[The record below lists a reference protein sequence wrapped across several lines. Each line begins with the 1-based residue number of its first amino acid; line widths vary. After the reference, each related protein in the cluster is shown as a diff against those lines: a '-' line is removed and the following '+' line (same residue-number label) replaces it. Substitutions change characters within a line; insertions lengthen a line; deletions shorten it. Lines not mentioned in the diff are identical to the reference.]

1 MAKHKP
7 AIIEK
12 RYHFSAG
19 ILLGMFDCF
28 QVCSYIL
35 IFFLATYDGN
45 LPHPEHF
52 GTKSFNLLIL
62 CCCLRSIVCCYDL
75 AFRRK
80 GDEHCRHSVHA
91 CTASLP

>member
-35 IFFLATYDGN
+35 IFF
-45 LPHPEHF
+45 
-52 GTKSFNLLIL
+52 FNLHE
-62 CCCLRSIVCCYDL
+62 
-75 AFRRK
+75 K
-80 GDEHCRHSVHA
+80 N
-91 CTASLP
+91 